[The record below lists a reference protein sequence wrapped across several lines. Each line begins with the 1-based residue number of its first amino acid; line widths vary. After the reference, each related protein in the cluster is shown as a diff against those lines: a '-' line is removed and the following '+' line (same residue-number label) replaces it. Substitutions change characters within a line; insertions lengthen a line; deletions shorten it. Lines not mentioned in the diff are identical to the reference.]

1 MIGTGTKK
9 TAWFLDV
16 ILIQC
21 YMKNLVA
28 AAVSSL
34 ITFYFLQGFTNHQ
47 PYAYPPQQITPFVLL
62 RADAYRARGDGTIL
76 QLP

>member
-1 MIGTGTKK
+1 MIGIGTKK

-28 AAVSSL
+28 AAVS
-34 ITFYFLQGFTNHQ
+34 FLEENRYLWSGRRDMNW
-47 PYAYPPQQITPFVLL
+47 
-62 RADAYRARGDGTIL
+62 
-76 QLP
+76 